1 MHFHYFLNY
10 LFWLFLSDVTRI
22 STRTTDLIIDQFL
35 FRMSI
40 REIKEEVMD
49 ANFRSDRQMILDS
62 IIRSGGRLSEPDMAK
77 QFKGTREYF
86 HRTVI
91 FFVFV
96 VLHSMTI
103 TFEYSRSKT

>member
-1 MHFHYFLNY
+1 M
-10 LFWLFLSDVTRI
+10 SDVTRNRI
-22 STRTTDLIIDQFL
+22 RTTELIIDQFL

-77 QFKGTREYF
+77 QFKGTREYN
-86 HRTVI
+86 HRTVS
-91 FFVFV
+91 FFCFGR
-96 VLHSMTI
+96 LAYYHEN
-103 TFEYSRSKT
+103 F